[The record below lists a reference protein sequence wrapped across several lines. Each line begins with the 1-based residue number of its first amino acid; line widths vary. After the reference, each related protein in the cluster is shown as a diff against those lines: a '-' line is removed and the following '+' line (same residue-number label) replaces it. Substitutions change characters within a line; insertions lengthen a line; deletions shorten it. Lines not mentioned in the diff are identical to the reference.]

1 MLRKVVPKPD
11 SVRVEGVEVT
21 VYSRVGSEKG
31 VCIGSSDNVGVG
43 VCINQVIEG
52 DLDMTVDCL
61 VKCGELD
68 PSPTLR

>member
-31 VCIGSSDNVGVG
+31 VCISIGSSDNVGV
-43 VCINQVIEG
+43 CIN
-52 DLDMTVDCL
+52 
-61 VKCGELD
+61 
-68 PSPTLR
+68 